1 MYKTVLLPIDL
12 NEASSWE
19 RALPAALASGHGGGA
34 QLHVL
39 TVVPDLGVGAVGAHF
54 PDDFADRMRAE
65 AHAQLK
71 SFIDKNIP
79 AATSVHGDVA
89 QGTVYQEILRVADK
103 IGADLIVMASH
114 RPELRDYL
122 LGPNAAR
129 VVRHAPCSV
138 LVVR

>member
-19 RALPAALASGHGGGA
+19 RALPAALSSARDGGA
-34 QLHVL
+34 HLHVL
-39 TVVPDLGVGAVGAHF
+39 TVVPDLGVGVVGAHF
-54 PDDFADRMRAE
+54 PDDFADKMRAE
-65 AHAQLK
+65 AHAQLE
-71 SFIDKNIP
+71 SFIENNI
-79 AATSVHGDVA
+79 AAGVSVHGHVSR
-89 QGTVYQEILRVADK
+89 GTVYQEILRVAGK

-122 LGPNAAR
+122 LGPNTAR